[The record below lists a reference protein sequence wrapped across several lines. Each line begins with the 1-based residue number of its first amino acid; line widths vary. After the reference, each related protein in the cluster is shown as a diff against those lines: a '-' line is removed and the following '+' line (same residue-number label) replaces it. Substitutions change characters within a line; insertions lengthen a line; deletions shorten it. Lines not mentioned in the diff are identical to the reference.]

1 MTQAERY
8 AWFSLAAWVVI
19 LFFLLSRFTT
29 GYAFLGQSLGL
40 TIVEQSAAQLL
51 VTYVTLGIVAA
62 ILEVLII
69 VPMVIRTGHGDIVKD
84 ERDRA
89 IDARA
94 NLIGYAYMAG
104 MMHVIVIHVL
114 ANAAFGGHVLPQ
126 INLTSLTGVA
136 FALLF
141 ILTTAEIVKRLAVVW
156 QYRMA

>member
-8 AWFSLAAWVVI
+8 AWLSLMAWLLI
-19 LFFLLSRFTT
+19 LFFLVARFTT
-29 GYAFLGQSLGL
+29 GYEFLGQTIGL

-69 VPMVIRTGHGDIVKD
+69 VPMVIRTGHGDIIRD

-94 NLIGYAYMAG
+94 NAIGYVFLAG
-104 MMHVIVIHVL
+104 MLHVIVFHVL
-114 ANAAFGGHVLPQ
+114 ANAAFGGHILPR
-126 INLTSLTGVA
+126 IDLASLTGVA

-141 ILTTAEIVKRLAVVW
+141 VLTSAEIVKRVAVIF
-156 QYRMA
+156 QYHSA